1 MVCETTLKS
10 SWVAITLY
18 LAVQISWDSY
28 GSKGKRKGVSEI
40 YESKRSA
47 TRTGKFPVL
56 TVAKDALNIISLYNL
71 CPLLWLLLI
80 PNTFKTC
87 QLQIYEG
94 HDVVS
99 SSFPKTAMADR
110 SIRESEARS
119 KGTS

>member
-1 MVCETTLKS
+1 M
-10 SWVAITLY
+10 
-18 LAVQISWDSY
+18 
-28 GSKGKRKGVSEI
+28 SEF
-40 YESKRSA
+40 YESKCSA

-80 PNTFKTC
+80 SNTFKTC